1 MLNLL
6 LQHFCVLFAIN
17 RKFHY
22 NCTDVVITYKYG
34 FMSSSDFL
42 LSVLSG
48 VIGSIFVLLLL
59 FTFMKPSIAISTKIA
74 HIDNARFGEIL
85 KNSYLFKIVN
95 NSIFI
100 AYDIRVELEKI
111 EKYSVKNGSNNRILP
126 LILSKNNVYFVKN
139 KNIWNRNNGQNA
151 YLFKTNEDLSKI
163 LEENCSVRF
172 MIPARHGFS
181 GLTKI
186 FIQEFDV
193 ISDIEVGHFCKGKKF
208 DINP

>member
-1 MLNLL
+1 MT
-6 LQHFCVLFAIN
+6 FVE
-17 RKFHY
+17 
-22 NCTDVVITYKYG
+22 
-34 FMSSSDFL
+34 FL

-48 VIGSIFVLLLL
+48 IVGSIFVLLLL
-59 FTFMKPSIAISTKIA
+59 FTFMKPSFTISTKIA
-74 HIDNARFGEIL
+74 HIDNERFGQIL
-85 KNSYLFKIVN
+85 KNSYLVKIVN
-95 NSIFI
+95 NSFFI

-126 LILSKNNVYFVKN
+126 LNLSKNNVYFVKN
-139 KNIWNRNNGQNA
+139 KSIWNTNNGQNA

-163 LEENCSVRF
+163 LQENCSVRF
-172 MIPARHGFS
+172 MITARHGFS

-193 ISDIEVGHFCKGKKF
+193 ISDIESGHFCKGKKF